1 MRAERFEMTQKT
13 LDGKVA
19 LVTGGSR
26 GIGAAIAE
34 GLAREGASVAITHAA
49 EGSADR
55 TVQHI
60 LESGGRAIAK
70 RVDSRDRPAVRAAVD
85 EIRSELGDIDILVN
99 NAGVM
104 QRMAFLDTT
113 DEALRDM
120 FAVNVEG
127 LFVFGQ
133 EVARS
138 MVAAGHGGSIVTITS
153 AAQKQVAPNMTAY
166 SVSKAAAFTLT
177 RHMAFELG
185 PHGIRVNCVAPGLTE
200 TDINRKDLADEDFRR
215 QRLERI
221 PVGFIGEPH
230 DQIGAV
236 VYLVSDAAR
245 YVTGACIDVDG
256 GVNLTGPSAMVLR

>member
-1 MRAERFEMTQKT
+1 MTQQT
-13 LDGKVA
+13 LEGKVA

-34 GLAREGASVAITHAA
+34 GLAREGAIVVITHARA
-49 EGSADR
+49 DGSADR
-55 TVQHI
+55 TVEGI
-60 LESGGRAIAK
+60 TGSGGRAFAK
-70 RVDSRDRPAVRAAVD
+70 RVDSRSRAEVRTAVE
-85 EIRSELGDIDILVN
+85 EIRAELGAIDILVN

-113 DEALRDM
+113 DEAWRDM

-133 EVARS
+133 EVAMS
-138 MVAAGHGGSIVTITS
+138 MVAAGRGGSIVTITS
-153 AAQKQVAPNMTAY
+153 AAQKQVGPNMTAY

-177 RHMAFELG
+177 RHMAFELA

-200 TDINRKDLADEDFRR
+200 TDINRKDLADAEFRR

-230 DQIGAV
+230 DQVGAV

-256 GVNLTGPSAMVLR
+256 GVNLTGPSAMVRT